1 MAFQISGIQQLGVGV
16 EDVYVAWDW
25 YRQHFG
31 QDVLLSDAP
40 GEASMMQPYTAHRP
54 QTRHTILAYNMQGG
68 GGLEVWQYTSRKPT
82 YAQFEIKLG
91 DLGTTIGKLKS
102 ENVAAAYLYFKSK
115 APELLLSGFSK
126 NLAGKDHFFMKDP
139 FGNFFEIVE
148 SDVVFRET
156 KSKIGGVYGAVVG
169 VSDMEKSINFYK
181 DILGYDTVLY
191 DKTDTFDDFA
201 KIPGGEDKFRR
212 VLLAHSIKR
221 TGPFSNF
228 LNESQIELIQLIDS
242 EQRQPRKIYDFETH
256 LWGDPGFI
264 QICYDIRNMKELKQY
279 CESKGCHFTC
289 DSNPEAYESEAKI
302 FDMGGASGH
311 FTYIEDPDGNLIE
324 FVETYYVP
332 IVAKIGLGINLQKR
346 DPERPLPD
354 FIMAG
359 LRFLRKGEGYPESA
373 TAIEKTRI
381 SDECAA
387 KMKQQYNE
395 N

>member
-16 EDVYVAWDW
+16 EDVYTAWDW
-25 YRQHFG
+25 YREHFG

-40 GEASMMQPYTAHRP
+40 GEASMMQPYTAHKP

-68 GGLEVWQYTSRKPT
+68 GGLEIWQYTSRKPT
-82 YAQFEIKLG
+82 FAPFDIMLG

-102 ENVAAAYLYFKSK
+102 ENVEAAYMYVREKMRD
-115 APELLLSGFSK
+115 LLLSGFSETP
-126 NLAGKDHFFMKDP
+126 AGKKHFFMKDP
-139 FGNFFEIVE
+139 FGNMFEIVE
-148 SDVVFRET
+148 SNVTFRET
-156 KSKIGGVYGAVVG
+156 KSKIGGVYGAIVG
-169 VSDMEKSINFYK
+169 VTDIERSIQFYK
-181 DILGYDTVLY
+181 DILGYDTIIY
-191 DKTDTFDDFA
+191 DKTDVFEDFA
-201 KIPGGEDKFRR
+201 RINGGTDKFRR
-212 VLLAHSIKR
+212 VLLGHSQQRK
-221 TGPFSNF
+221 GPFSNF
-228 LNESQIELIQLIDS
+228 LNESQIELIQLIDTNK
-242 EQRQPRKIYDFETH
+242 RQPRKIYDFETH

-264 QICYDIRNMKELKQY
+264 QICFDIRNMKELKQY
-279 CESKGCHFTC
+279 CESKGVKFTT

-359 LRFLRKGEGYPESA
+359 LKFLRKGEGYPESS
-373 TAIEKTRI
+373 TAKEKTRI

-387 KMKQQYNE
+387 AMKKKNGVE
-395 N
+395 

>member
-1 MAFQISGIQQLGVGV
+1 MAFQISGIQQIGVGV
-16 EDVYVAWDW
+16 EDVYAAWDW

-68 GGLEVWQYTSRKPT
+68 GGLEIWQYTSRKPT
-82 YAQFEIKLG
+82 KAGFEIALG

-102 ENVAAAYLYFKSK
+102 KNPAAAYLYFKTKS
-115 APELLLSGFSK
+115 PDLLLSGFGQ
-126 NLAGKDHFFMKDP
+126 NMAGRDHFFMRDP
-139 FGNFFEIVE
+139 YSNMFEVVQ
-148 SDVVFRET
+148 SDVTFRET
-156 KSKIGGVYGAVVG
+156 DSKIGGVYGAIVG
-169 VSDMEKSINFYK
+169 VSDMDKSIDFYK
-181 DILGYDTVLY
+181 DILGYDTVIY
-191 DKTDTFDDFA
+191 DKTDTFEDFA
-201 KIPGGEDKFRR
+201 RIPGGGDKYRR
-212 VLLAHSIKR
+212 VLLGHSLKR
-221 TGPFSNF
+221 KGPFSNF
-228 LNESQIELIQLIDS
+228 LNESQIELIQLINTS
-242 EQRQPRKIYDFETH
+242 KRQPRKIYDFETH

-264 QICYDIRNMKELKQY
+264 QICYDIRNMKDLKEY
-279 CESKGCHFTC
+279 CEGKGYPFKC

-311 FTYIEDPDGNLIE
+311 FTYVEDPDGNLIE

-332 IVAKIGLGINLQKR
+332 IVAKLGLGINLQKR

-359 LRFLRKGEGYPESA
+359 LKFLRKGEGYPESS
-373 TAIEKTRI
+373 TAKEKTRI

-387 KMKQQYNE
+387 AMRKKYGE